1 MIQMMIEIESS
12 RSGYSS
18 RLWVNPDSM
27 KCVGNSISINGKVI
41 KIVDCFR
48 KNVIVLQLTKDELD
62 MLNKAYNDE

>member
-1 MIQMMIEIESS
+1 MIIEIESS

-27 KCVGNSISINGKVI
+27 KFVGNSVSNIGKVI
-41 KIVDCFR
+41 KITDCFR
-48 KNVIVLQLTKDELD
+48 KNVIVLQLTQDELD

>member
-1 MIQMMIEIESS
+1 MILMIIEIESS

-27 KCVGNSISINGKVI
+27 KFVGNSVSLNGKVI
-41 KIVDCFR
+41 KITDCFR